1 VLLRLASVMGLISV
15 LSFGGANAVLPQLH
29 SDVVDKQHW
38 LTSPEF
44 ARFWALGQMVP
55 GPTLTIGALIGYAV
69 AGLVGAA
76 VASFALFV
84 PAGVIAYALGSAWER
99 FHEHPWR
106 DRLAAG
112 FAPVVLGLI
121 WAGCATLLRGGVDG
135 IPTAVIALAAGAL
148 IVRTRVN
155 RVAIILAAGVVGF
168 VWLR

>member
-1 VLLRLASVMGLISV
+1 MALLSV

-29 SDVVDKQHW
+29 ADVVDQQHW
-38 LTSPEF
+38 ITSAEL
-44 ARFWALGQMVP
+44 ARFWALGQLVP
-55 GPTLTIGALIGYAV
+55 GPTLSVGALIGYAL

-76 VASFALFV
+76 VASVALYV
-84 PAGVIAYALGSAWER
+84 PAAAIAYALGCAWER
-99 FHEHPWR
+99 YHANPWR

-121 WAGCATLLRGGVDG
+121 WAGCATLFRGAVDG
-135 IPTAVIALAAGAL
+135 MPTAAIAVVAAAL
-148 IVRTRVN
+148 IMGTRIH